1 MNFKMTFLFFITYI
15 VFNTS
20 SLIAAPQ
27 CQSLFQN
34 NPLTELST
42 KQTVQLNLK
51 LFMER
56 FKPQQVTTEMVKNLA
71 DSVATLLSDTT
82 GKRIENKVTA
92 DATVVQDALL
102 NFRNKLKSKGLEL
115 IDRDKKTPGLRNVT
129 YTEYTRPFFI
139 SNQVLQKMGFEVRP
153 EAITQPNQK
162 TTVKIR
168 VRSYG
173 TVDESLS
180 SFNIQD
186 IKFAEFTKDRAFVEF
201 KFKDPSYEGAVF
213 KPQMYMKKEYI
224 KLFGSEEFIRR
235 FTEIKV
241 DTLANLKISS
251 KKTLD
256 QKSVEA
262 MLQFIYNAHV
272 SKLDLSTAAIN
283 LYERSAQSVALKY
296 HSEKDPDFDKK
307 YGSIE
312 DIELQMTF
320 DQLISLYIP
329 EQGYMIG
336 TGQYYKAY
344 APEQVVSE
352 FKTPTLIAHHL
363 QRALNEAKKENKI
376 GLVVNE
382 AHAKE
387 LDQLVPGF
395 KDYLYM
401 INEIIQKRD
410 VEKKLNS
417 GKWGIAIKNI
427 ASELS
432 RQIKELFDTEG
443 LLQ

>member
-1 MNFKMTFLFFITYI
+1 MNIKTTTFLFFT
-15 VFNTS
+15 
-20 SLIAAPQ
+20 SLILNTTNVVAAPL

-34 NPLTELST
+34 LPAENSAKNTISM
-42 KQTVQLNLK
+42 NMK

-56 FKPQQVTTEMVKNLA
+56 FKPQQITTDMVKDLA

-92 DATVVQDALL
+92 DAATVKEAL
-102 NFRNKLKSKGLEL
+102 NKFKDKLTAQGLEL
-115 IDRDKKTPGLRNVT
+115 IDRDKKTARLRNVT
-129 YTEYTRPFFI
+129 YTEYTRPFFV
-139 SNQVLQKMGFEVRP
+139 SNQTLQKLGFEVRP
-153 EAITQPNQK
+153 EAQKNTEQK

-186 IKFAEFTKDRAFVEF
+186 IKFADFTKDRAFVEF

-224 KLFGSEEFIRR
+224 QIFGTPEFIRR
-235 FTEIKV
+235 FPEIKA

-262 MLQFIYNAHV
+262 MLQFVFNAHQAQ
-272 SKLDLSTAAIN
+272 LDLSIAAIN
-283 LYERSAQSVALKY
+283 LYERSAQSVTLKY
-296 HSEKDPDFDKK
+296 HSDKDPHFDKK
-307 YGSIE
+307 FGSIE
-312 DIELQMTF
+312 NIELQMTF

-329 EQGYMIG
+329 EQGYLFG

-363 QRALNEAKKENKI
+363 QRAFNEAKNQNKE
-376 GLVVNE
+376 GLVVTDE
-382 AHAKE
+382 HAKE
-387 LDQLVPGF
+387 LDQIVPGF
-395 KDYLYM
+395 KDYLM
-401 INEIIQKRD
+401 MMNEIIQKRD
-410 VEKKLNS
+410 IEKKLNS
-417 GKWGIAIKNI
+417 GKWGIAVKNI
-427 ASELS
+427 AQRLS
-432 RQIKELFDTEG
+432 RQIKELFDSEG

>member
-1 MNFKMTFLFFITYI
+1 MNLKTTTFLFFT
-15 VFNTS
+15 
-20 SLIAAPQ
+20 SLILNTTTVVAAPL
-27 CQSLFQN
+27 CQSLFQSLPAEN
-34 NPLTELST
+34 SGKNTISM
-42 KQTVQLNLK
+42 NMK

-56 FKPQQVTTEMVKNLA
+56 FKPQQITTEMVKDLA
-71 DSVATLLSDTT
+71 DSVTTLLSDTT

-92 DATVVQDALL
+92 DAATVKEAL
-102 NFRNKLKSKGLEL
+102 NKFKDQLTAQGLEL
-115 IDRDKKTPGLRNVT
+115 IDRDKKSAGLRNVT
-129 YTEYTRPFFI
+129 YTEYTRPFSV
-139 SNQVLQKMGFEVRP
+139 SNQTLQKFGFEVRP
-153 EAITQPNQK
+153 EVLKNPEQK

-186 IKFAEFTKDRAFVEF
+186 IKFADFTKDRAFVEF

-224 KLFGSEEFIRR
+224 QMFGSQEFIRR
-235 FTEIKV
+235 FSEIKK

-262 MLQFIYNAHV
+262 MLQFVYNAHQAQ
-272 SKLDLSTAAIN
+272 LDLSIAAIN
-283 LYERSAQSVALKY
+283 LYERSAQSVTLKY
-296 HSEKDPDFDKK
+296 NSENDPHFDKK
-307 YGSIE
+307 YGPVE
-312 DIELQMTF
+312 NIELQMTF

-329 EQGYMIG
+329 EQGYLLG

-363 QRALNEAKKENKI
+363 QRALNLAKNQKKE
-376 GLVVNE
+376 GLVVTDE
-382 AHAKE
+382 HAKE
-387 LDQLVPGF
+387 LDQIVPGF
-395 KDYLYM
+395 KDYLLM
-401 INEIIQKRD
+401 MNEIIQKRAI
-410 VEKKLNS
+410 EKKLNS
-417 GKWGIAIKNI
+417 GKWGIAVKNI
-427 ASELS
+427 VRQVS
-432 RQIKELFDTEG
+432 RQIKELFDSEG